1 MQGFIHQHTC
11 PVFYPVIKL
20 HPSQLLK
27 KLRGGSCEVFVQDN
41 SGSSLLK
48 LDYFVYELI
57 AAVSPYGVAV
67 V

>member
-1 MQGFIHQHTC
+1 MQRFEHQHTF
-11 PVFYPVIKL
+11 PVFDSVIKP
-20 HPSQLLK
+20 HPSKLLK

-48 LDYFVYELI
+48 LYDFVYELI
-57 AAVSPYGVAV
+57 TTVSPYGVAV